1 MGGIKRGGQNGQR
14 KKTKREKKDLH
25 QQGRKDYVKLQ
36 LIEYGHMKRLTEGAS
51 GSRSD
56 GQTGKFR

>member
-1 MGGIKRGGQNGQR
+1 MVKER
-14 KKTKREKKDLH
+14 KQKEKREKKDLH
-25 QQGRKDYVKLQ
+25 QQDRKDYVKPQ
-36 LIEYGHMKRLTEGAS
+36 LIEYGHMKRLTEGVS